1 MGNTTE
7 VKYNI
12 AYSKDE
18 QSLGGMG
25 KDTATSPDLLRG
37 GTYDPAAEKR
47 IGVLLTDVGRFGT
60 TTHMYDWHPK
70 TLDTTLIQVRRFKDY
85 LQDSVV
91 ETWDFG
97 EYFDEEAHTYTYGT
111 CFAYGVE

>member
-1 MGNTTE
+1 MGRE
-7 VKYNI
+7 
-12 AYSKDE
+12 
-18 QSLGGMG
+18 
-25 KDTATSPDLLRG
+25 TAVSPDLVHS
-37 GTYDPAAEKR
+37 GTSVPAEERR

-70 TLDTTLIQVRRFKDY
+70 TLTTTEIQVRRFKDY

-97 EYFDEEAHTYTYGT
+97 EYYDEA
-111 CFAYGVE
+111 